1 MKNRI
6 LIILF
11 LAMVVSCMN
20 PQPRKPITHKSSS
33 NYLKESI
40 NLNKELNL
48 KEELAFEELMKLD
61 SLSTYHTSSYGFW
74 YKVEFKSKATYFPKK
89 GDKLHFSYE
98 VSNLN
103 SEIIYSFD
111 EIGMQQ
117 YFFEEQEI
125 VTGLREGLK
134 LMNEGDIVTFL
145 FPSHKVFGYIGDQNK
160 IGINQ
165 PLIIKI
171 NLSKIKKSNE
181 NN

>member
-1 MKNRI
+1 MKNSI
-6 LIILF
+6 FSILF

-40 NLNKELNL
+40 DLNKELNL
-48 KEELAFEELMKLD
+48 KEEKAFQELMELD
-61 SLSTYHTSSYGFW
+61 SLNTYRNSSYGFW
-74 YKVEFKSKATYFPKK
+74 YKVEFKSDATYFPKK
-89 GDKLHFSYE
+89 GDELHFSYE
-98 VSNLN
+98 VSDLN

-111 EIGMQQ
+111 EIGLQK
-117 YFFEEQEI
+117 YYFEEQEI
-125 VTGLREGLK
+125 ISGLREGLK
-134 LMNEGDIVTFL
+134 LMNEGDVVTFL
-145 FPSHKVFGYIGDQNK
+145 FPSHKVFGYLGDQNK
-160 IGINQ
+160 IEVNQ